1 MKIVKTITVEGIS
14 DADCN
19 QKIVDSL
26 DFGVIKDDSS
36 YSPTAHDYTFGKIGL
51 IQLLREYEKT
61 SDKSLMGTKQFVENN
76 ARKHER

>member
-26 DFGVIKDDSS
+26 DNLTFFKDTHFSS
-36 YSPTAHDYTFGKIGL
+36 CVHDYKFGKIGL

-61 SDKSLMGTKQFVENN
+61 SDKSLMGTKQFVEKN

>member
-19 QKIVDSL
+19 QKIVDAL
-26 DFGVIKDDSS
+26 DNLPRFESN
-36 YSPTAHDYTFGKIGL
+36 PTPHDYKFGKIGL
-51 IQLLREYEKT
+51 IKLLRDYDSLCT
-61 SDKSLMGTKQFVENN
+61 NKSLFGIKQFVEEY